1 MTIQTSAPLPKNYSR
16 TAGLIYLA
24 IAVVAGFSIAYVP
37 SVIVAAGD
45 AGTTAANLLGNQG
58 LFRLGILGDVTLILL
73 EIVLSVMLFVV
84 FKATSPTVSM
94 IAMVSRLLMVVVM
107 AINVI
112 IGVMPFVLLDVST
125 HLGAFTPEQVQAM
138 ALTLIE
144 ARGYGVYVWDVFF
157 GLNVLVLGWLCIKS
171 GFLPKLLGIVLMI
184 GSAGYF
190 LEGLRHVTFV
200 DSPVLAM
207 AVPAL
212 IGVAALGE
220 LAFAFWLMIKS
231 PNGTIVAKGAQ
242 QNATGGHIAA
252 VA

>member
-1 MTIQTSAPLPKNYSR
+1 MSHPSMAALPKNYSR

-24 IAVVAGFSIAYVP
+24 IATVAGFSIAYVP

-45 AGTTAANLLGNQG
+45 AGATAANLLSNGG
-58 LFRLGILGDVTLILL
+58 LFRLGILGDVTLMLL

-84 FKATSPTVSM
+84 FKPTSFTVSL
-94 IAMVSRLLMVVVM
+94 IAMVSRLLMVTVM
-107 AINVI
+107 ATNVVL
-112 IGVMPFVLLDVST
+112 GVMPFALLNVPGD
-125 HLGAFTPEQVQAM
+125 LGAFTSEQVQAL

-144 ARGYGVYVWDVFF
+144 ARGYGVYVWDIFF
-157 GLNVLVLGWLCIKS
+157 GLNVLVLGWLSFKS
-171 GFLPKLLGIVLMI
+171 GFLPRLLGIGLMI

-200 DSPVLAM
+200 DSPALAI

-220 LAFAFWLMIKS
+220 LVFAFWLLIRNPS
-231 PNGTIVAKGAQ
+231 GLVADKVAYKD
-242 QNATGGHIAA
+242 ATSLPVAA
-252 VA
+252 AA